1 MVLMKIDEF
10 LDTETPG
17 KQFGSSDVC
26 YAAKTNWENL
36 GKGPPGSRSKD
47 NARTAN
53 TGNWENFAQRERGKG
68 RKGKERNANMEN
80 EERIIGDNEVDPERS
95 EIDPELG
102 EEFWGR
108 KFYCQW
114 RRTFK

>member
-1 MVLMKIDEF
+1 
-10 LDTETPG
+10 
-17 KQFGSSDVC
+17 
-26 YAAKTNWENL
+26 
-36 GKGPPGSRSKD
+36 
-47 NARTAN
+47 
-53 TGNWENFAQRERGKG
+53 
-68 RKGKERNANMEN
+68 MEN